1 MESAQ
6 YSELLR
12 TGALWIFFLSLIH
25 MFLTPYFYKICEG
38 YAHKK
43 MVYPEQREKY
53 GVLSELFR
61 ILSRVELVFVLWA
74 VPLFFWFL
82 ITEGSRLSTAYFSSR
97 NYIFPFF
104 VVVIVLFIESRPIVF
119 LGERLL
125 SNIANFGKKSP
136 AAWWWTILLIAP
148 LTSTLIKETGT
159 MVLACMLLVAKFFPF
174 SPSKKFSYATA
185 GLLFSNVSI
194 GGMLFP
200 ITSRAMFLINPKLRW
215 SSVFALKYF
224 SWKAFLAILISTA
237 TYYLIFRKEFQAFPS
252 TVPSRKTTDAVPW
265 WVVCIH
271 ILFLVAI
278 IFVRQTP
285 VILVGVVLAF
295 LGFRSLTI
303 MYQSPISFT
312 KVGMVGLFFSGL
324 ILFGDLQEWWVLAIM
339 EKASYG
345 GYMIISFIM
354 SMFLDNALVN
364 YLIFKLP
371 LGNDCYHYLA
381 ISGAMSA
388 GGLTLMAN
396 VPNIVGYLL
405 LRSSF
410 KVRSVSL
417 AWLFVAALPPALIS
431 AVVFWAFKN
440 FPIFTLCEFK

>member
-12 TGALWIFFLSLIH
+12 TGALWIFSLSLVH
-25 MFLTPYFYKICEG
+25 MFLTPYFYKVCEN

-53 GVLSELFR
+53 GVLSELFK
-61 ILSRVELVFVLWA
+61 ILSRVELVFILWSA
-74 VPLFFWFL
+74 PLFFWFL
-82 ITEGSRLSTAYFSSR
+82 ITEGTRLSIAYFSSR

-104 VVVIVLFIESRPIVF
+104 VVVIVLFIESRPIVY

-125 SNIANFGKKSP
+125 SKIANFGKKSP
-136 AAWWWTILLIAP
+136 AAWWWTILLVSPFITP
-148 LTSTLIKETGT
+148 LIKETGT
-159 MVLACMLLVAKFFPF
+159 MVLACVLLVAKFFPF

-200 ITSRAMFLINPKLRW
+200 ITSRAVFLINSKLRW
-215 SSVFALKYF
+215 SAVFVLKYF
-224 SWKAFLAILISTA
+224 SWKAFLAILVST
-237 TYYLIFRKEFQAFPS
+237 TIYYLIFRKEFQAFPS
-252 TVPSRKTTDAVPW
+252 TIPSRKTSEAVPW
-265 WVVCIH
+265 WVVVVH
-271 ILFLVAI
+271 ILFLVAV
-278 IFVRQTP
+278 IFVRHIP
-285 VILVGVVLAF
+285 VILVGVVLTF
-295 LGFRSLTI
+295 LGFRALTI

-324 ILFGDLQEWWVLAIM
+324 ILFGDLQEWWVLALM
-339 EKASYG
+339 EKVSYEG
-345 GYMIISFIM
+345 HMIISFIM

-371 LGNDCYHYLA
+371 SANDCYHYLA

-396 VPNIVGYLL
+396 VPNIIGYLL
-405 LRSSF
+405 LRPSF

-417 AWLFVAALPPALIS
+417 VWLFVAALPPAVIS
-431 AVVFWAFKN
+431 ALIFWAFKN
-440 FPIFTLCEFK
+440 VPIFTLCEFK